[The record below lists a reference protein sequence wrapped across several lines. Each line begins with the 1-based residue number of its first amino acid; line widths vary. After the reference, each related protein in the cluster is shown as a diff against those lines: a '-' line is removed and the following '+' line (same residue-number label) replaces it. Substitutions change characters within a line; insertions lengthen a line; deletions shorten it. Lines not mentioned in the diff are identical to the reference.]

1 MLLSGGKGKEVS
13 GSLSPLPAESKVF
26 VYKLVGVCWSGRS
39 EAPLPDQANQT
50 NLLITHKKEPKDHQP
65 RPCHVNTKCW
75 LGKGSFA
82 SSFPNLTLVF
92 HDKEVVGW
100 GWEAPLPPTTPTS
113 LT

>member
-50 NLLITHKKEPKDHQP
+50 NLLITHKDLYFINAIFTD
-65 RPCHVNTKCW
+65 V
-75 LGKGSFA
+75 LIG
-82 SSFPNLTLVF
+82 
-92 HDKEVVGW
+92 
-100 GWEAPLPPTTPTS
+100 
-113 LT
+113 